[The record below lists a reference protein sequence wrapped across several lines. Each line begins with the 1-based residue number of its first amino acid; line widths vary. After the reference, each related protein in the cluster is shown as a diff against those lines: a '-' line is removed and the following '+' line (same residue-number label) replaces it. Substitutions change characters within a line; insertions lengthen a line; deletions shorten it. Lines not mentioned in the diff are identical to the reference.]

1 MREPDLTFWFDLPPA
16 TAAQRLAT
24 ARTPDRFESQD
35 EAFFTRVAQGYA
47 RRAQA
52 APQRFARLDAAQP
65 RDAVWAQLLQV
76 LAQRGW
82 LAQAAMPGQEGGA

>member
-1 MREPDLTFWFDLPPA
+1 MGQPRKFPA
-16 TAAQRLAT
+16 GFAKG
-24 ARTPDRFESQD
+24 PF
-35 EAFFTRVAQGYA
+35 
-47 RRAQA
+47 
-52 APQRFARLDAAQP
+52 PQLRLDAAQP

>member
-1 MREPDLTFWFDLPPA
+1 MVTSTSRIWI
-16 TAAQRLAT
+16 
-24 ARTPDRFESQD
+24 
-35 EAFFTRVAQGYA
+35 
-47 RRAQA
+47 
-52 APQRFARLDAAQP
+52 DAP